1 MNRREFLHC
10 HMCKQCYSHKC
21 ADMSGMTI
29 SLCKQFRWPTYKMN
43 CPYYEEV
50 DKNECNWARNEL
62 ELMEKN
68 DTNRS

>member
-1 MNRREFLHC
+1 M
-10 HMCKQCYSHKC
+10 
-21 ADMSGMTI
+21 D
-29 SLCKQFRWPTYKMN
+29 

-68 DTNRS
+68 DTNQTKI